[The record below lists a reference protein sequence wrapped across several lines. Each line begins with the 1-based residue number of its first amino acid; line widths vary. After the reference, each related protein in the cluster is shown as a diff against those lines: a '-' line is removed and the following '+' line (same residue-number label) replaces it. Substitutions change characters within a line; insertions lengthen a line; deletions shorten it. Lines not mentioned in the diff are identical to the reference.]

1 MKFLGLHDGQTS
13 GAAIV
18 EDGRILAAVNEE
30 RLVRLKQARGF
41 PWKSI
46 EEVMRL
52 TGTSP
57 EDLAGIGV
65 AQKNM
70 SFYPEVTSWK
80 GWFEERG
87 TADDLHSQFFRTAS
101 RYAGLAGRIPF
112 LKRLYYALRIPHYA
126 RRRAR
131 IRRILADTYGL
142 TAPVVFFHHHEAH
155 AAGAYYASGF
165 EDSLVVTMDGG
176 GDGHSS
182 HVYEVRDGTW
192 RRLATVSSYDSLGNY
207 YAYVTALCGYKA
219 KKHEGKIT
227 GLAAHGE
234 PRFRDLFDRLISYDG
249 GRTVNR
255 GNVLF
260 DGALERLKA
269 ELPEGWEKQDLA
281 ATVQGVA
288 EDVSR
293 QHVSYWQARTGLKD
307 IALAGG
313 IFANV
318 RVNQEVHEIPEVQR
332 VFVFPGMT
340 DEGLSVGAAYLME
353 RDARP
358 SVRSPIRRVPDVFLG
373 PRFEDSKMEE
383 ALKSTGVDFDRPTDL
398 EAVIAEKL
406 AEGNVVAR
414 VAGRMEFGPRALGH
428 RSILYQ
434 ATDPSVQD
442 WLNDLLHRTE
452 FMPFAPSVQL
462 EYAADC
468 FKNTSGALDTARFM
482 TITFDCT
489 DWFWEKCPGVVH
501 VDGTARPQIID
512 RAESPA
518 YWTIIDEYRRRTG
531 LPAIINTSFNMHE
544 EPIVCSPQ
552 DAVRAFLKSRLDYL
566 ALGPF
571 LAVGPVGTAEI
582 RRRYAGEVRSSP
594 LEMAEIEEPSALLA
608 IEDSTEPGA

>member
-1 MKFLGLHDGQTS
+1 MRFLGLHDGQTG
-13 GAAIV
+13 GAAII
-18 EDGRILAAVNEE
+18 EDGQVLAAINEE

-41 PWKSI
+41 PWRSI

-57 EDLAGIGV
+57 EDLTGIGV

-70 SFYPEVTSWK
+70 SFCPDVRGWK

-87 TADDLHSQFFRTAS
+87 TADDLHSRFFRAAS
-101 RYAGLAGRIPF
+101 RYAGLAGRIPS

-126 RRRAR
+126 RRRAQ
-131 IRRILADTYGL
+131 IRGILADHYGL
-142 TAPVVFFHHHEAH
+142 GAPVVFFHHHEAH

-234 PRFRDLFDRLISYDG
+234 PRFRDLFDRLIGYDG
-249 GRTVNR
+249 GGTVNR

-260 DGALERLKA
+260 DGALERLRS
-269 ELPEGWEKQDLA
+269 ELPEHWEKADLA
-281 ATVQGVA
+281 ATIQVVA
-288 EDVSR
+288 EDTSR
-293 QHVSYWQARTGLKD
+293 EHVSYWQARTGLKD

-318 RVNQEVHEIPEVQR
+318 RVNQEVHELPEVER

-358 SVRSPIRRVPDVFLG
+358 SVPIPKRRVRDVFLG
-373 PRFEDSKMEE
+373 PRFEDSTMEE
-383 ALKSTGVDFDRPTDL
+383 ALRSAGVDYDRPPDL

-406 AEGNVVAR
+406 ADGNVVAR
-414 VAGRMEFGPRALGH
+414 VTGRMEFGPRALGH

-434 ATDPSVQD
+434 PTDPSVQD

-468 FKNTSGALDTARFM
+468 FKNTAGALDTARFM

-489 DWFWEKCPGVVH
+489 EWFSEKCPGVVH
-501 VDGTARPQIID
+501 VDGTARPQIVD
-512 RAESPA
+512 REESPS

-552 DAVRAFLKSRLDYL
+552 DAVRAFLESQLDYL
-566 ALGPF
+566 AMGPF
-571 LAVGPVGTAEI
+571 LAVGPVGTANV
-582 RRRYAGEVRSSP
+582 RRRHEKEVRDSVARAAS
-594 LEMAEIEEPSALLA
+594 IE
-608 IEDSTEPGA
+608 